1 MPHAPTIPMDTFR
14 WIVSGLLG
22 ALVIGVG
29 WFLAGI
35 QTDLR
40 DVRREMTGMR
50 VESAVTNTKLEELIA
65 EFRRRDPPLT
75 HGRSE
80 LLLDPPR
87 RFLSDGDL
95 LDLLRR
101 EEQAAA
107 DYQDACCL
115 PCAARRCPTTTASP
129 TATSRRAPRRS

>member
-1 MPHAPTIPMDTFR
+1 MRDFADSAEGLPSMAPQARRRALASQDAGPIPHAPTIPMDTFR

-65 EFRRRDPPLT
+65 EFRRRDP
-75 HGRSE
+75 R
-80 LLLDPPR
+80 
-87 RFLSDGDL
+87 
-95 LDLLRR
+95 
-101 EEQAAA
+101 
-107 DYQDACCL
+107 
-115 PCAARRCPTTTASP
+115 
-129 TATSRRAPRRS
+129 

>member
-1 MPHAPTIPMDTFR
+1 MTHFANPPSDLSSEAAQQRRRKRYLDFPAGHSRTTASTIPMDTFK

-65 EFRRRDPPLT
+65 EFRRRN
-75 HGRSE
+75 
-80 LLLDPPR
+80 PR
-87 RFLSDGDL
+87 
-95 LDLLRR
+95 
-101 EEQAAA
+101 
-107 DYQDACCL
+107 
-115 PCAARRCPTTTASP
+115 
-129 TATSRRAPRRS
+129 

>member
-1 MPHAPTIPMDTFR
+1 MSHAPTIPMDTFK

-22 ALVIGVG
+22 ALVIGVS

-65 EFRRRDPPLT
+65 EFRRRN
-75 HGRSE
+75 
-80 LLLDPPR
+80 PR
-87 RFLSDGDL
+87 
-95 LDLLRR
+95 
-101 EEQAAA
+101 
-107 DYQDACCL
+107 
-115 PCAARRCPTTTASP
+115 
-129 TATSRRAPRRS
+129 

>member
-1 MPHAPTIPMDTFR
+1 MTHFANPPSDLSSDLSSEAAQQRRRKLRDRNRTDGVNGAASTTASTIPMDTFK

-40 DVRREMTGMR
+40 DVRREITGMR

-65 EFRRRDPPLT
+65 EFRRRN
-75 HGRSE
+75 
-80 LLLDPPR
+80 PR
-87 RFLSDGDL
+87 
-95 LDLLRR
+95 
-101 EEQAAA
+101 
-107 DYQDACCL
+107 
-115 PCAARRCPTTTASP
+115 
-129 TATSRRAPRRS
+129 